1 MASGK
6 PPGKSA
12 AKAPAAEQAS
22 GGPKPVHALVGSDV
36 FLQLEALRG
45 LMALAPKDVQRVDVD
60 GDTAEL
66 AAVLDELRSFAMFSS
81 AKMVVMRNADT
92 WITRFREPLE
102 KYLAH
107 ASSSGTLVLRCD
119 SLRKDTRVYKAVAAL
134 GGIHECSPPKDLV
147 KWIMDR
153 GRRAH
158 QLNIGT
164 DAAGLLADFI
174 GADLGR
180 LDNELAKLAL
190 QTEGKP
196 VNAESISTTVA
207 FQREQ
212 EMWDLTNELAD
223 GQVTAAVDRWRKLM
237 QTDPSAE
244 FRAVTWLGMWL
255 EDVRSY
261 LAVGSGFRNAWKYRP
276 RMTRFA
282 KTAESIGKGGAR
294 RLLELLA
301 ELDYRSKS
309 GLGEMAENVERF
321 LLTMAAPR

>member
-6 PPGKSA
+6 PSGKSP
-12 AKAPAAEQAS
+12 AKAPAAEQPS
-22 GGPKPVHALVGSDV
+22 GGLRAVHALVGGDV

-45 LMALAPKDVQRVDVD
+45 LMAAAPKDVQRVDVD
-60 GDTAEL
+60 GETAEL

-107 ASSSGTLVLRCD
+107 PSSSGTLLLRCD
-119 SLRKDTRVYKAVAAL
+119 SLRKDTRVYKLVASI
-134 GGIHECSPPKDLV
+134 GQVHECSPPRDLV
-147 KWIMDR
+147 KWILER
-153 GRRAH
+153 ARRAH
-158 QLNIGT
+158 QLNIGI

-190 QTEGKP
+190 QTDGKP
-196 VNAESISTTVA
+196 VNAESIATTVA

-223 GQVTAAVDRWRKLM
+223 GQATAAVDRWRKLM

-261 LAVGSGFRNAWKYRP
+261 LSFGSGFKNAWKYRQRMP
-276 RMTRFA
+276 RFQ
-282 KTAESIGKGGAR
+282 KTADGIGKAGAR
-294 RLLELLA
+294 RLLELLT

-309 GLGEMAENVERF
+309 GLGEMAQNVERF
-321 LLTMAAPR
+321 LLTVAGTR

>member
-1 MASGK
+1 MASSKPSSRSAK
-6 PPGKSA
+6 PP
-12 AKAPAAEQAS
+12 PAEQAS
-22 GGPKPVHALVGSDV
+22 GSLRPVHALVGADV
-36 FLQLEALRG
+36 FLQLQALRE
-45 LMALAPKDVQRVDVD
+45 LLALAPPDVQRVDVD
-60 GDTAEL
+60 GETAEL

-92 WITRFREPLE
+92 WISRFREPLE
-102 KYLAH
+102 QYIAKPAG
-107 ASSSGTLVLRCD
+107 SSTLVLRAATLP
-119 SLRKDTRVYKAVAAL
+119 SNTKVYKLIAAHGRL
-134 GGIHECSPPKDLV
+134 HECSPPKDLV
-147 KWIMDR
+147 RWITDR
-153 GRRAH
+153 ARRAH

-190 QTEGKP
+190 QTDGKP
-196 VNAESISTTVA
+196 VDAESIATTVA

-261 LAVGSGFRNAWKYRP
+261 LTLGPGFRNAWKYRQ
-276 RMTRFA
+276 RMSRFQ

-294 RLLELLA
+294 RLLELLT

-309 GLGEMAENVERF
+309 GLGEMAQNVERF
-321 LLTMAAPR
+321 LLTVRM